1 MFYYLQAWTI
11 PLGESQK
18 SFSQQFLHYATV
30 TSKHW
35 RSSIIV
41 IGGLQDPYFF
51 LFSQNNPSRSESS
64 MGQNKLKH
72 SFFPLHYDAEIN
84 IHLPIQNQLYHCK
97 FPHPRVRFLKGCK
110 LTLLSVVG
118 QCPHSGSQSSLR
130 KIYNLCS
137 VGFWL
142 KKTVK
147 RNPHKWRNKK
157 G

>member
-1 MFYYLQAWTI
+1 MWSTSVLLLTGMNNTTRRKSEILLPTVFPLCHCDIQALKKQYHRDWWT
-11 PLGESQK
+11 
-18 SFSQQFLHYATV
+18 A
-30 TSKHW
+30 
-35 RSSIIV
+35 RS
-41 IGGLQDPYFF
+41 LFF

-137 VGFWL
+137 VGF
-142 KKTVK
+142 
-147 RNPHKWRNKK
+147 
-157 G
+157 